1 MKFKWKERY
10 NTIAVYSLIVIF
22 LSIIFYLIASEV
34 SQFKIQVSKYIST
47 IYPVIIGFV
56 MAYLFNFILE
66 FIETFIL
73 EKIFTKKDNKK
84 IIRPIG
90 VLLTYIFI
98 VFLLFLFLKFVLP
111 QLMSSVAGLVNDIP
125 AYIADISKIITNFV
139 GELRIEEDY
148 YNLVLERWNG
158 LVNYIIGFVTGL
170 IPKLGN
176 FTKSLLSSV
185 WNIVLGTII
194 SIYLLIDKERFLA
207 LSRKVTTSIFSEKN
221 TARIFELVKRADSI
235 FGRFL
240 SGKILD
246 SLIIGALTFVVLKI
260 FSMPYAVLVAFI
272 IGITNIIPFFGPFIG
287 AIPSFFIILFVS
299 PVKALWFLLIIFII
313 QQIDGNIIGPKILG
327 DSLGISAFWILF
339 SLLVAGKLLGFVGM
353 VIGVP
358 LFVFIY
364 SILKDVVEYRLDRKG
379 LPKDTKDYYS

>member
-1 MKFKWKERY
+1 MKFKWNERY
-10 NTIAVYSLIVIF
+10 NTIAIYSLIVTF

-47 IYPVIIGFV
+47 VYPVIIGFV

-66 FIETFIL
+66 FIETSIL
-73 EKIFTKKDNKK
+73 EKIFAKKNNKK
-84 IIRPIG
+84 IIRVIG

-125 AYIADISKIITNFV
+125 AYIADISNIITNFV

-158 LVNYIIGFVTGL
+158 LVNYIIGFATGL

-287 AIPSFFIILFVS
+287 AVPSFFIILFVS

-364 SILKDVVEYRLDRKG
+364 SIIKDIVEYRLDRKG
-379 LPKDTKDYYS
+379 MPKDTKDYYS